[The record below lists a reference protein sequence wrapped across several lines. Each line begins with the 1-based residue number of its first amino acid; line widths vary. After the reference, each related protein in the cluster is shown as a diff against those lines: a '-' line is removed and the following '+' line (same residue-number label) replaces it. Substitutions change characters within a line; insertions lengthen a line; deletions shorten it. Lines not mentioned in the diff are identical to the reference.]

1 MNQNIRDGGN
11 TMKIIDN
18 VTAFS
23 EDKYLSDKGYGEFK
37 FAGTITVT
45 GVIWLNSDKNQNEL
59 ISLKNRILEKIKCLE
74 DLDSIEVLEI
84 TIYDRPMLIN
94 AIKTNQL

>member
-45 GVIWLNSDKNQNEL
+45 DGSDDIDK
-59 ISLKNRILEKIKCLE
+59 LEFALADNFKTVRLE
-74 DLDSIEVLEI
+74 SVWADDFKAVDSEECDN
-84 TIYDRPMLIN
+84 T
-94 AIKTNQL
+94 K